1 MPSKG
6 REQRKKRIGSRF
18 VQRTSPNVGPELKF
32 SDSVTLLLGTLND
45 TTTLLNT
52 IATGTDYNQMVGRR
66 ARIVKVMVE
75 GYFSAKQA
83 MLAPNVVQP
92 CHCRLT
98 VVYDRQTDGLP
109 ITYTDVFQST
119 SSSSPQDMNTRNRF
133 VILHDHHA
141 ILSAPIALLPAAP
154 AASVSCP
161 VDGSRVSFKHD
172 CALDLVKRGVTAAV
186 ADIESGSIWVLLHS
200 DAAIAGAIQSL
211 DFTGYSRVYYTD
223 S

>member
-1 MPSKG
+1 VQKTAPS
-6 REQRKKRIGSRF
+6 
-18 VQRTSPNVGPELKF
+18 VGPELKF

-66 ARIVKVMVE
+66 ARITEINVD
-75 GYFSAKQA
+75 GYFSCKQA
-83 MLAPNVVQP
+83 LLAPNVVQP
-92 CHCRLT
+92 CHLRLS

-109 ITYTDVFQST
+109 IIYTDVFQST

-133 VILHDHHA
+133 VLLYDHHA
-141 ILSAPIALLPAAP
+141 VLSSPVNLLAAAP
-154 AASVSCP
+154 ASSSSCP
-161 VDGSRVSFKHD
+161 IDNSLVRFKHK
-172 CALDLVKRGVTAAV
+172 CSLDLVKRGVTAAV

-200 DAAIAGAIQSL
+200 DAAIAGAVQSV

-223 S
+223 A